1 MNFST
6 TYALRFGVVICITVL
21 VLVLGC
27 STKDQAAELQESI
40 TSNPDYKTWSHYL
53 GDPQRTHYSVLQEI
67 DTNNVHLLKPVW
79 QYESGQL
86 QVGRNSQIQTNPLII
101 ENTLYGINPHNEL
114 FALKADTGELLWEF
128 TPANQD
134 KTGLGLSRGLTAWI
148 SDSNERSRIFYASG
162 HRLNAVDLLT
172 GTLVAS
178 FGVQGSIDLRQDLGR
193 EITKVPIVLTTPG
206 VIYKNYLILG
216 GRTSES
222 PGAAPG
228 HIRAYNVLTGAMEW
242 IFHTIPQ
249 PGEYGYETWPKEAYK
264 TTGGANNWA
273 GMALDEPRGIV
284 YVPTGSAAFD
294 WYGGDRLGDNL
305 FANSLLAL
313 DAETGERL
321 WHFQMVKHDLWDRD
335 LPAPPNLFEIE
346 LNGEMVPAVAQITKS
361 GHVFVFNRLTGEPLF
376 PLEEKEY
383 PNTTLEGDMAASTQ
397 VLPLKPAPFARQTL
411 EEDDLYAPDQLAFVD
426 DFIDKAQNLSPP
438 TVRQKLASVTSKGQF
453 IPIDTRGV
461 ILYPGADGGGEWGG
475 AALDPRTGIMYV
487 NGNEM
492 AWIVRMAKVG
502 EKDGKPLSPG
512 ATLAQ
517 IHCVRCH
524 GGEFQGMGE
533 VPELQQV
540 KMRMAAI
547 DIQKMISKGKGAMPA
562 MPNLTEDETALIAAF
577 LTDME
582 EKNTGAKDHRAE
594 IKITSRYAMVG
605 FGRFKD
611 DRGYPVMKPPW
622 GTLNAIDLNTGEY
635 IWKIPLGHEEG
646 LEDAEVPV
654 SGLENYGG
662 PVITAGGVLFI
673 AATKDEKF
681 RAFHMRTGKLLW
693 ETRLPAGG
701 YATPATYEVDG
712 KQYLVI
718 ACGGGKMGTKA
729 GASYIAFAIPD

>member
-1 MNFST
+1 M
-6 TYALRFGVVICITVL
+6 L
-21 VLVLGC
+21 LGC
-27 STKDQAAELQESI
+27 SPENHSAKLLEAINTNS
-40 TSNPDYKTWSHYL
+40 DYKTWSHYL
-53 GDPQRTHYSVLQEI
+53 GDPKRTHYSVIQEI
-67 DTNNVHLLKPVW
+67 DTNNVHLLEPVW
-79 QYESGQL
+79 EYNSGPL
-86 QVGRNSQIQTNPLII
+86 QEKKNSQIQTNPLII
-101 ENTLYGINPHNEL
+101 GNTLYGINPQNAL
-114 FALKADTGELLWEF
+114 FALKADTGEVLWEF
-128 TPANQD
+128 TPENLD
-134 KTGLGLSRGLTAWI
+134 ETGLGLSRGLTAWI
-148 SDSNERSRIFYASG
+148 SDSKEPSRIFYASG
-162 HRLNAVDLLT
+162 HKLYAVDLLT
-172 GTLVAS
+172 GTLVVS
-178 FGVQGSIDLRQDLGR
+178 FGEQGSIDLRKGLGR
-193 EITKVPIVLTTPG
+193 EISKVPIALTTPG
-206 VIYKNYLILG
+206 VIYKDLLILG

-228 HIRAYNVLTGAMEW
+228 HIRAYNVLSGEMEW

-249 PGEYGYETWPKEAYK
+249 PGEYGYDTWPKEAYK

-294 WYGGDRLGDNL
+294 WYGGDRIGDNL

-335 LPAPPNLFEIE
+335 LPAPPNLFEME
-346 LNGEMVPAVAQITKS
+346 YNGEMVPAVAQITKS

-397 VLPLKPAPFARQTL
+397 VLPLIPAPFARQSL
-411 EEDDLYAPDQLAFVD
+411 KEDDLYAPDQPAFVD
-426 DFIDKAQNLSPP
+426 DFIDKAQNFSPP
-438 TVRQKLASVTSKGQF
+438 TVREKLASVTSKGQF
-453 IPIDTRGV
+453 FPIDTRGV

-475 AALDPRTGIMYV
+475 AALDPRTGILYV
-487 NGNEM
+487 NSNEM

-540 KMRMAAI
+540 KMRMTSS
-547 DIQKMISKGKGAMPA
+547 DIVKMISKGKGAMPA
-562 MPNLTEDETALIAAF
+562 MPNLTGDETALIAAF

-582 EKNTGAKDHRAE
+582 KKEPIVGDHRAE
-594 IKITSRYAMVG
+594 RKYTSRYAMVG

-622 GTLNAIDLNTGEY
+622 GTLNAIDLNTGKY
-635 IWKIPLGHEEG
+635 VWKIPLGHEES
-646 LEDAEVPV
+646 LEDPEVTV

-673 AATKDEKF
+673 AATKDEKI
-681 RAFHMRTGKLLW
+681 RAFHMSTGELLW
-693 ETRLPAGG
+693 EFKLPAGG
-701 YATPATYEVDG
+701 YATPATYEVNG

-718 ACGGGKMGTKA
+718 ACGGGKMGTKP
-729 GASYIAFAIPD
+729 GASYIAFAIKK

>member
-1 MNFST
+1 LEAINANS
-6 TYALRFGVVICITVL
+6 
-21 VLVLGC
+21 
-27 STKDQAAELQESI
+27 
-40 TSNPDYKTWSHYL
+40 DYKAWSHYL

-67 DTNNVHLLKPVW
+67 DTNNVNLLEPAW
-79 QYESGQL
+79 QYKSGL
-86 QVGRNSQIQTNPLII
+86 LEEKGHSQIQTNPLII
-101 ENTLYGINPHNEL
+101 GNTLYGISPHNAL
-114 FALKADTGELLWEF
+114 FALKADTGELLWQF
-128 TPANQD
+128 TPKNLD
-134 KTGLGLSRGLTAWI
+134 KTGLGLSRGLTAWM
-148 SDSNERSRIFYASG
+148 SESEEPARIFYASG
-162 HRLNAVDLLT
+162 YRLYAVDMLS
-172 GTLVAS
+172 GTLVVS
-178 FGVQGSIDLRQDLGR
+178 FGEQGSIDLRQGLGR
-193 EITKVPIVLTTPG
+193 EIAKVPIVLTTPG
-206 VIYKNYLILG
+206 VIYKELLILG

-228 HIRAYNVLTGAMEW
+228 HIRAYNVLTGTMEW

-249 PGEYGYETWPKEAYK
+249 PNEYGYETWPKDAYK

-321 WHFQMVKHDLWDRD
+321 WHFQIVKHDLWDRD

-346 LNGEMVPAVAQITKS
+346 HNGVMVPAVAQITKS
-361 GHVFVFNRLTGEPLF
+361 GHVFIFNRLTGAPLF
-376 PLEEKEY
+376 AMEEKDY
-383 PNTTLEGDMAASTQ
+383 PNTTLEGDRASRSQ
-397 VLPLKPAPFARQTL
+397 VLPLKPSPFARQSL
-411 EEDDLYAPDQLAFVD
+411 KEKDLYAPDQPAFVD
-426 DFIDKAQNLSPP
+426 DFIDKAQNFSPP
-438 TVRQKLASVTSKGQF
+438 TVREKLAEVTSNGQF

-487 NGNEM
+487 NANEM

-502 EKDGKPLSPG
+502 EKNGKPLSPG

-533 VPELQQV
+533 IPELQSV
-540 KMRMAAI
+540 KMRMKAT
-547 DIQKMISKGKGAMPA
+547 DIQNMISKGKGVMPA
-562 MPNLTEDETALIAAF
+562 MPNLTEEETSLIAAF

-582 EKNTGAKDHRAE
+582 EKDSEAQDHRATSQY
-594 IKITSRYAMVG
+594 TSRYTMVG

-635 IWKIPLGHEEG
+635 LWKIPLGHEES
-646 LEDAEVPV
+646 LKDPEVPV

-681 RAFHMRTGKLLW
+681 RAFHMRTGELLW

-701 YATPATYEVDG
+701 YATPATYEVNG
-712 KQYLVI
+712 KQYVVI
-718 ACGGGKMGTKA
+718 ACGGGKMGTKP
-729 GASYIAFAIPD
+729 GATYMAFSLPK

>member
-1 MNFST
+1 MNIRAIFSFRNGII
-6 TYALRFGVVICITVL
+6 LCVTVFAIL
-21 VLVLGC
+21 LGC
-27 STKDQAAELQESI
+27 GPTDKSAEFLEAI
-40 TSNPDYKTWSHYL
+40 NTNPDYKTWSHYL
-53 GDPQRTHYSVLQEI
+53 GDPQRTHYSVLREI
-67 DTNNVHLLKPVW
+67 DTNNVHLLEPVW
-79 QYESGQL
+79 LYNSGL
-86 QVGRNSQIQTNPLII
+86 LEEKGNSQIQTNPLII
-101 ENTLYGINPHNEL
+101 ENTLYGINPHNAL
-114 FALKADTGELLWEF
+114 FAIKAKTGELLWEF
-128 TPANQD
+128 TPENLD
-134 KTGLGLSRGLTAWI
+134 ETGLGLSRGLTAWI
-148 SDSNERSRIFYASG
+148 SDSNDPGRIFYASG
-162 HRLNAVDLLT
+162 YRLYAVDLLT
-172 GTLVAS
+172 GTLIVS
-178 FGVQGSIDLRQDLGR
+178 FGEQGSIDLRVGLGR
-193 EITKVPIVLTTPG
+193 EISTVPIVLTTPG
-206 VIYKNYLILG
+206 VIYKELIILG

-228 HIRAYNVLTGAMEW
+228 HIRAYNVLTGEMEW

-249 PGEYGYETWPKEAYK
+249 PDEYGYATWPKDAYK

-313 DAETGERL
+313 DAKTGERI

-346 LNGEMVPAVAQITKS
+346 HNGAMIPAVAQITKS
-361 GHVFVFNRLTGEPLF
+361 GHVFVFNRLTGAPIF
-376 PLEEKEY
+376 PMEEKEY

-397 VLPLKPAPFARQTL
+397 ILPLKPAPFARQSL
-411 EEDDLYAPDQLAFVD
+411 KEDDLYAPDQPAFVD
-426 DFIDKAQNLSPP
+426 DFIDNAQNFSPP
-438 TVRQKLASVTSKGQF
+438 TVRAKLTEVTSNGQF

-475 AALDPRTGIMYV
+475 AAMDPRTGIMYI
-487 NGNEM
+487 NSNEM

-524 GGEFQGMGE
+524 GGDFQGMGE
-533 VPELQQV
+533 IPELQQI
-540 KMRMAAI
+540 KMRMTAS
-547 DIQKMISKGKGAMPA
+547 DIKKMISKGKGAMPA

-577 LTDME
+577 LSDME
-582 EKNTGAKDHRAE
+582 EKDSEAKDHRTVS
-594 IKITSRYAMVG
+594 KIASRYAMVG

-611 DRGYPVMKPPW
+611 DRGYPVIKPPW

-635 IWKIPLGHEEG
+635 VWKIPLGHEES
-646 LEDAEVPV
+646 LDDPEVPV

-681 RAFHMRTGKLLW
+681 RAFHMRTGELLW

-701 YATPATYEVDG
+701 YATPATYEVNG

-718 ACGGGKMGTKA
+718 ACGGGKMGTKP
-729 GASYIAFAIPD
+729 GASYIAFALPE